1 MEFSGH
7 YLNYED
13 YRSLGGTLDLASFNL
28 LEFEARRKIDI
39 ETHDRLK
46 DLNYNDIP
54 LEVKMCEYNIISRI
68 YNYSVSMNET
78 VAKGNVA
85 SENTDGYSIS
95 YVGASQIS
103 EIIKSKTNEINDII
117 RTYLLTVIVNN
128 EHILYCGVN

>member
-1 MEFSGH
+1 MEFSEQ
-7 YLNYED
+7 YLNYEE
-13 YRSLGGTLDLASFNL
+13 YRSLGGTLDRAPFNL
-28 LEFEARRKIDI
+28 LEYEARRKIDI

-46 DLNYNDIP
+46 NLNYNDIP

-68 YNYSVSMNET
+68 YNYNVSMKET
-78 VAKGNVA
+78 VAKGSVA
-85 SENTDGYSIS
+85 SENIDGYSVS

-117 RTYLLTVIVNN
+117 RTCLLTVIVND